1 VADRAGVAR
10 RPLVGR
16 AGELD
21 AVIGLMRGA
30 ARGEARALL
39 IAGEAGVGKTAL
51 VREACVSVG
60 GDADVLWAPCLP
72 LTSLA
77 VPFLPLTSALR
88 AWAAGRDLP
97 VPVLS
102 GSLERARPASTLG
115 WRDSVGSGLCCWWST
130 ICSGR
135 TRARWTC

>member
-1 VADRAGVAR
+1 VNVANRAGVAR

-21 AVIGLMRGA
+21 AVTGLLRGA
-30 ARGEARALL
+30 AGGEAGALL

-51 VREACVSVG
+51 AREASAHVG
-60 GDADVLWAPCLP
+60 EVADVLWAPCLP

-88 AWAAGRDLP
+88 SRAAGRD
-97 VPVLS
+97 VPCRS
-102 GSLERARPASTLG
+102 
-115 WRDSVGSGLCCWWST
+115 
-130 ICSGR
+130 
-135 TRARWTC
+135 